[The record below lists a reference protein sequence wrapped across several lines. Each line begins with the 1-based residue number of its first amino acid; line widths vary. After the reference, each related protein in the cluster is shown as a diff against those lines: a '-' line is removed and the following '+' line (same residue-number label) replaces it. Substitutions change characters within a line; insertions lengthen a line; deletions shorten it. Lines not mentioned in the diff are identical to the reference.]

1 MNPIDFTCSVFLYL
15 FSLYHVI
22 TGIISMFFP
31 NFAMSFYKSLYGY
44 DPIERKHLVLI
55 LKPWGAL
62 AAFAGFVGL
71 FAARDP
77 KRYLGVV
84 LGLALLLLLR
94 IYYRLRFERELLSVG
109 GIPPQRNRVSLAIL
123 LFGVLILGAWLLMRL

>member
-1 MNPIDFTCSVFLYL
+1 
-15 FSLYHVI
+15 
-22 TGIISMFFP
+22 MFFP

-55 LKPWGAL
+55 LKPWGSL
-62 AAFAGFVGL
+62 ATFAGIVGL

-77 KRYLGVV
+77 KRYVGVV

-94 IYYRLRFERELLSVG
+94 IYYRLRFENGLLSVG
-109 GIPPQRNRVSLAIL
+109 GIPPHRNRVSVGIL
-123 LFGVLILGAWLLMRL
+123 FIGAFILSWWLYQNRL